1 MKKAEMIRLVALDID
16 GTLFKTD
23 GTISKESIRA
33 VREAQEKGVEIVVAS
48 GRNYDGLPWEQLKEI
63 PVRYVVTSNG
73 SAVYSIKDQCCIKEE
88 CMDQELFFS
97 LLSYVLEKEVYVS
110 VFVDGKSYTP
120 AQCRPYVDQMEIPEY
135 VRKLL
140 KEEVRFVDDLE
151 AYIKETN
158 GKIQKATL
166 NFQQRADGS
175 YLNRD
180 EIRAYLEACPQIS
193 VVDGGFG
200 NLEFTKY
207 GVSKAVGVH
216 FLAGSLNISKEEVMA
231 VGDSENDL
239 EMIRSAGLGVAMGN
253 ASETVKN
260 AADEVT
266 FTNDEEGVAAVI
278 DKYVNRN
285 NAS

>member
-97 LLSYVLEKEVYVS
+97 LLSYALEKEVYVS

-180 EIRAYLEACPQIS
+180 EVRAYLEACPQIS

-200 NLEFTKY
+200 NLEFTKC
-207 GVSKAVGVH
+207 GVSKAVGVQ

-285 NAS
+285 NGS

>member
-63 PVRYVVTSNG
+63 PIRYVVTSNG

-180 EIRAYLEACPQIS
+180 EVREYLEACPQIS
-193 VVDGGFG
+193 VVDGGFA
-200 NLEFTKY
+200 NLEFTKC

-216 FLAGSLNISKEEVMA
+216 FLAESLNISKEEVMA

-285 NAS
+285 NGS

>member
-200 NLEFTKY
+200 NLEFTKC
-207 GVSKAVGVH
+207 GVSKAVGVQ
-216 FLAGSLNISKEEVMA
+216 FLAESLNISKEEVMA

-239 EMIRSAGLGVAMGN
+239 EMIRYAGLGVAMGN

-285 NAS
+285 NGS

>member
-166 NFQQRADGS
+166 NFQQHADGS

-180 EIRAYLEACPQIS
+180 EVRAYLEACPQIS

-200 NLEFTKY
+200 NLEFTKC
-207 GVSKAVGVH
+207 GVSKAVGVQ
-216 FLAGSLNISKEEVMA
+216 FLAESLNISKEEVMA

-239 EMIRSAGLGVAMGN
+239 EMIRSVGLGVAMGN

-285 NAS
+285 NGS

>member
-63 PVRYVVTSNG
+63 PIRYVVTSNG

-140 KEEVRFVDDLE
+140 KEEVRFLDDLE
-151 AYIKETN
+151 AYIRKNN

-207 GVSKAVGVH
+207 GVSKAVGVQ
-216 FLAGSLNISKEEVMA
+216 FLTGSLNISKEEVMA

-239 EMIRSAGLGVAMGN
+239 EMIRYAGLGVAMGN

-285 NAS
+285 NGS

>member
-151 AYIKETN
+151 TYIKETN

-180 EIRAYLEACPQIS
+180 EVRAYLEACPQIS

-200 NLEFTKY
+200 NLEFTKC
-207 GVSKAVGVH
+207 GVSKAVGVQ
-216 FLAGSLNISKEEVMA
+216 FLAESLNISKEEVMA

-239 EMIRSAGLGVAMGN
+239 EMIRSVGLGVAMGN

-285 NAS
+285 NGS